1 MKLIS
6 PFHPGKPGSR
16 LAAFTALL
24 FDDYWLDATVD
35 MVDPLF
41 SVTRTKAR
49 VVSLRR
55 HGDAVSIEL
64 APNANWAGFVP
75 GQFVPVRVPIRGVF
89 QERCYSPTSDPNEKT
104 LKFTVKRVPG
114 GLVSNWLNEN
124 VTVGDIIELGSA
136 AGTFVLPAA
145 LPEKL
150 LFIAGGSGITAVAS
164 LLRGALK
171 QRPEADVVL
180 AFYAEDYPGF
190 LLLDEL
196 RALQEEHPSLRIQL
210 CVNSERTSTEDL
222 SGWFT
227 PEQLQGFC
235 ADFAERECFVCGPVG
250 LMTAVS
256 AHYAAS
262 GLEGRLHQ
270 EFYTPPPVQRTTEAS
285 TEVSFR
291 RSGITVDTTEPT
303 LLLAAEKAGLR
314 PRSGCRMGICN
325 TCSCT
330 KVQGVTRDTVTGLID
345 NTPHSVI
352 RTCVSE
358 PLSAVILDL

>member
-1 MKLIS
+1 MKLTS
-6 PFHPGKPGSR
+6 PLRRAKPASR

-24 FDDYWLDATVD
+24 FDDYWLDSTVD
-35 MVDPLF
+35 LVDPLF
-41 SVTRTKAR
+41 SVTRTRAR
-49 VVSLRR
+49 VVGLRR
-55 HGDAVSIEL
+55 QGDAATIEL

-75 GQFVPVRVPIRGVF
+75 GQFVPVRVPIRGAL
-89 QERCYSPTSDPNEKT
+89 QERCYSPTSDPAAKT
-104 LKFTVKRVPG
+104 LKITVKRVPG

-124 VTVGDIIELGSA
+124 VTVGDIIELGTA
-136 AGTFVLPAA
+136 AGSFVLPAA

-150 LFIAGGSGITAVAS
+150 LLIAGGSGITAVAS
-164 LLRGALK
+164 LLRAALT
-171 QRPEADVVL
+171 QQPEADVVL
-180 AFYAEDYPGF
+180 AFYAEDYPGL

-196 RALQEEHPSLRIQL
+196 RALREEHPNFRLQL
-210 CVNSERTSTEDL
+210 CVNSERMSTDDL

-227 PEQLQGFC
+227 PEQLQGYC
-235 ADFAERECFVCGPVG
+235 PDFAGRECFVCGPAG
-250 LMTAVS
+250 LMAAVS
-256 AHYAAS
+256 AHYTAS
-262 GLEGRLHQ
+262 GLAGRLHT
-270 EFYTPPPVQRTTEAS
+270 EYYTPPPVQRTTETSA
-285 TEVSFR
+285 EVSFR

-314 PRSGCRMGICN
+314 PKSGCRMGICN

-345 NTPHSVI
+345 STPHSVI